1 MVVHVTGL
9 RLVHKHIRHTKE
21 YLDFGA
27 GERRLQ
33 FCSAKCLNQYK
44 MDIFYKETQAALPGG
59 LCNPPL
65 LMSDTKSE
73 SAAGVQLL
81 TPESWSA
88 PLTSFAVA
96 RHLHQGVPPL

>member
-1 MVVHVTGL
+1 RDSALNHKVCDWC
-9 RLVHKHIRHTKE
+9 KHIRHTKE

-59 LCNPPL
+59 FCNPGHGGGGEGK
-65 LMSDTKSE
+65 ME
-73 SAAGVQLL
+73 CGGGVQLL
-81 TPESWSA
+81 TPESWGT
-88 PLTSFAVA
+88 PFN
-96 RHLHQGVPPL
+96 GPPA